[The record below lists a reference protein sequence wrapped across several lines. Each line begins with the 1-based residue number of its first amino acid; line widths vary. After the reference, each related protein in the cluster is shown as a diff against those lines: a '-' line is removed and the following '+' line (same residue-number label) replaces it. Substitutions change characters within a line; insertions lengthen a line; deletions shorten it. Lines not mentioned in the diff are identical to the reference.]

1 MTQPSSG
8 QENSSLAFITSDSGF
23 FDASEHSGCSS
34 EVRRGVTVV
43 KVAAQVP
50 MMVRIECL

>member
-8 QENSSLAFITSDSGF
+8 QENSSLEFITSDSGF
-23 FDASEHSGCSS
+23 FDASERSGCSS

-50 MMVRIECL
+50 MMVRAECL